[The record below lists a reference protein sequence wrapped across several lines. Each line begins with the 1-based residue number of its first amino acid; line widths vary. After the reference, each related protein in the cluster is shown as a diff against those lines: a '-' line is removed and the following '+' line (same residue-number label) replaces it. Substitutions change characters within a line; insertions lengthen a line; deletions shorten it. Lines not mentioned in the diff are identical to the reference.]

1 MHLTKE
7 EEITLGHFKDF
18 IQTAYRRSI
27 PVYSNFL
34 SLREQELAFQALE
47 EFYGGL
53 AEGTQY
59 ILYGGYDEAERQ
71 VICFLPPDGT
81 WKPDKTA
88 FPISCVEIQPAN
100 KRFSDDLNHR
110 DYLGTVMGLGLTR
123 EQIGDILVDTEA
135 VFPICY
141 LFCIDDKAA
150 LIKDI
155 TRIKHTTVKAEE
167 IDFHLSH
174 WTQRYGD
181 ITGSISSYR
190 LDAILALSIRI
201 SRGKALELIQSGN
214 VFLNGRGCTENAKK
228 LEPGDIFSVR
238 GYGRFRFEETGRQSK
253 KGRYPVLIK
262 QYL

>member
-1 MHLTKE
+1 MRLTKE
-7 EEITLGHFKDF
+7 EEITLGHFKDS
-18 IQTAYRRSI
+18 IQTAYQRSI
-27 PVYSNFL
+27 PVYSNFM
-34 SLREQELAFQALE
+34 SLRERELAFQALE
-47 EFYGGL
+47 EFYGKL

-59 ILYGGYDEAERQ
+59 IIYGGYDEAERQ
-71 VICFLPPDGT
+71 VICFLPPDGA
-81 WKPDKTA
+81 WMPNKAD
-88 FPISCVEIQPAN
+88 FPISCIEISPAN

-135 VFPICY
+135 AAPICY
-141 LFCIDDKAA
+141 LFCIRDKAE
-150 LIKDI
+150 LIMDI
-155 TRIKHTTVKAEE
+155 TRIKHTTVKAKE
-167 IDFHLSH
+167 IDFQLSH
-174 WTQRYGD
+174 WVQRYGD
-181 ITGSISSYR
+181 IIGSVSSHR
-190 LDAILALSIRI
+190 LDAILALAVRI

>member
-1 MHLTKE
+1 MRLTKE
-7 EEITLGHFKDF
+7 EEISLGHFKDS
-18 IQTAYRRSI
+18 IQTAYQRSI
-27 PVYSNFL
+27 PVYSNFM
-34 SLREQELAFQALE
+34 SLREQELAFRALE
-47 EFYGGL
+47 EFYGRPT
-53 AEGTQY
+53 EGTQY

-71 VICFLPPDGT
+71 VICFLPPDGA
-81 WKPDKTA
+81 WMPDKA
-88 FPISCVEIQPAN
+88 DFPISCIKILPAN

-123 EQIGDILVDTEA
+123 EQIGDILVDAEA
-135 VFPICY
+135 VAPVCY
-141 LFCIDDKAA
+141 LFCINDKAE

-174 WTQRYGD
+174 WTQHYGD
-181 ITGSISSYR
+181 ITGSVSSHR
-190 LDAILALSIRI
+190 LDAVLALSVRI

-238 GYGRFRFEETGRQSK
+238 GYGRFRFEETGGQSK
-253 KGRYPVLIK
+253 KGRYSVLIK
-262 QYL
+262 KYL